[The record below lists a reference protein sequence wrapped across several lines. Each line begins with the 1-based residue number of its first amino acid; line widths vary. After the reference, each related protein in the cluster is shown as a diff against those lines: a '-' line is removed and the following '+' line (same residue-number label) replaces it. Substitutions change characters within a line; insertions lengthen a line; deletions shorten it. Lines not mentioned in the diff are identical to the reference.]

1 MKLIEPTIF
10 RQIDGFSCVEEQGEL
25 FKSLLPRVAQSSPI
39 SIVEVGVYKGRMTAM
54 IAEMLSEA
62 GVGAEY
68 YCVDT
73 FFGSAEH
80 ERKDYFP
87 EFRRTLDIID
97 YLQNVRIMTITE
109 ASVEAAKGFRE
120 KSIDIVYL
128 NASRDYDSVMA
139 DIEAWRGVVRAGGFL
154 CGDDYIDG
162 RPGVMKA
169 VNECFLKGKI
179 IRIASQQWA
188 VQL

>member
-10 RQIDGFSCVEEQGEL
+10 RQIDGFACVEDQGEL

-54 IAEMLSEA
+54 VAEMLSES
-62 GVGAEY
+62 GVIAEY

-87 EFRRTLDIID
+87 EFRNTLSMID
-97 YLQNVRIMTITE
+97 YIQNVHVMGITE
-109 ASVEAAKGFRE
+109 FSTEAAKGFRE
-120 KSIDIVYL
+120 KSVDIVYL
-128 NASRDYDSVMA
+128 DASHDYDSVMA
-139 DIEAWRGVVRAGGFL
+139 DIESWRGIVRPGGFL
-154 CGDDYIDG
+154 CGDDYIEG
-162 RPGVMKA
+162 WPGVMKA
-169 VNECFLKGKI
+169 VNECFPKEKI